1 MFAYRGWQRL
11 SALDRRLARVVPSG
25 LFYNA
30 LVTGVRPH
38 AKMTTGAPEGVTVAA
53 RSEV

>member
-11 SALDRRLARVVPSG
+11 SWFDETVLSRVVPRG

-30 LVTGVRPH
+30 LVTGVRP
-38 AKMTTGAPEGVTVAA
+38 AAPV
-53 RSEV
+53 SL